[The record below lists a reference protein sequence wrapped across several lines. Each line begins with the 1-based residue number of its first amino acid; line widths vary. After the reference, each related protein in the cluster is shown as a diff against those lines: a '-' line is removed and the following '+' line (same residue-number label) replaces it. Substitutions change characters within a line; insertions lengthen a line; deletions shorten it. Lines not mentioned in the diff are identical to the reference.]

1 MTKKEKAEIQE
12 RLEDKQTTDELRAY
26 IQGCEDGIDSMYS
39 QLYWFLALG
48 MLLGGVIV
56 EVITLF

>member
-1 MTKKEKAEIQE
+1 MTKKEKAEIQQ
-12 RLEDKQTTDELRAY
+12 RLEDKQTTDELSAY
-26 IQGCEDGIDSMYS
+26 IQGCKDGIDSMYS
-39 QLYWFLALG
+39 QLYWVLALG